1 MIMEGRKMQS
11 WREWMYK
18 ELSEAHRKHQAV
30 NPGNTDETC
39 GVCKI
44 NNGTLYAEK
53 SEGPEEALP
62 GPHFKE
68 ARD

>member
-1 MIMEGRKMQS
+1 
-11 WREWMYK
+11 MYK

-30 NPGNTDETC
+30 NPENTDETC

-53 SEGPEEALP
+53 SEGPEEAIP